1 MTTSDSSPG
10 GKISTTWRRLR
21 ARRTTRW
28 AMDIAL
34 VVIAIALISAFQ
46 SRHLLSSDDPLPP
59 AELEALDGSTLSLD
73 ELDARRTVIYFW
85 APWCGACDLQS
96 GAIEALHERAGEDL
110 QVISV
115 VLGYGDRSEV
125 QRHIESEEIGYPV
138 YLGTQSLK
146 HRFQV
151 NSYPTI
157 YIIDD
162 ELRIRH
168 GLVGYT
174 TRFGIQAR
182 LWI

>member
-1 MTTSDSSPG
+1 
-10 GKISTTWRRLR
+10 
-21 ARRTTRW
+21 
-28 AMDIAL
+28 MDITF
-34 VVIAIALISAFQ
+34 VIIVIGLISAFQ
-46 SRHLLSSDDPLPP
+46 SRHLLDGDDPLPP

-96 GAIEALHERAGEDL
+96 GAIEALYERADDDL
-110 QVISV
+110 EVISV
-115 VLGYGDRSEV
+115 VLGYSDRSEV
-125 QRHIESEEIGYPV
+125 QRHIDSEEISYPV

-151 NSYPTI
+151 KSYPTV

-162 ELRIRH
+162 TLRVRH